1 MFSTFVTL
9 FIELNRNVRRE
20 MVRHSS
26 KVSKKLSPSNRRNH
40 SARARQIR
48 DDMRTVADACPG
60 ATKLNLVIHYKM
72 NVLGVGDGDDDEEN
86 ENQDNDGGG
95 GGGGGAGSNGGAA
108 RKLLLRSVWDAL
120 GQDSMPNL
128 NELDLVS
135 FDIDIDI
142 YFVAN
147 MLYSYTIV
155 HFVLG
160 DDLPFESF

>member
-1 MFSTFVTL
+1 
-9 FIELNRNVRRE
+9 
-20 MVRHSS
+20 
-26 KVSKKLSPSNRRNH
+26 
-40 SARARQIR
+40 
-48 DDMRTVADACPG
+48 MRTVADACPG

-95 GGGGGAGSNGGAA
+95 GGGAGGNGGAA